1 MSDHNFEVQTIQ
13 VDRRGVIPVGPQ
25 VSLRRLPL
33 LRATLPSTFRLI
45 VMFMIGVA
53 ICSIS
58 SLVVAESTDTEVSV
72 DPIMPDYGS
81 FEKEL
86 LVIIAQR

>member
-1 MSDHNFEVQTIQ
+1 
-13 VDRRGVIPVGPQ
+13 
-25 VSLRRLPL
+25 
-33 LRATLPSTFRLI
+33 
-45 VMFMIGVA
+45 MFMIGVA